1 MEIGL
6 QIAQVRV
13 HESDEVIDVA
23 FILHLPL
30 IPKGAPSLLYPAYD
44 AGRGISEEQE
54 EQQED
59 GVQGYEP

>member
-1 MEIGL
+1 M
-6 QIAQVRV
+6 RV
-13 HESDEVIDVA
+13 HKPDEVVGVDFA
-23 FILHLPL
+23 LHLPL